1 MERVVALPAL
11 VFAIMLTACAGDDY
25 ASVSGDVDKL
35 LKKDM
40 SLTTD
45 DKTKLND
52 LLERSKQLYKDGKE
66 QESIETLKQA
76 LEILRRAQDADL
88 LRKSEG

>member
-1 MERVVALPAL
+1 MERFPAL
-11 VFAIMLTACAGDDY
+11 LALAFAILLVGCAGDDY
-25 ASVSGDVDKL
+25 VSVSAQVDKL

-40 SLTTD
+40 SLTIE
-45 DKTKLND
+45 DKTKLSE
-52 LLERSKQLYKDGKE
+52 LLDRSKRLYKDGKE
-66 QESIETLKQA
+66 RESIETLKQA